1 MKQNTVNELT
11 EYMND
16 QANKISELTRQS
28 IATINNYEEK
38 IEEKDKYI
46 QELNTIIEKHES
58 SRINQKEQR

>member
-38 IEEKDKYI
+38 IEQKDKEI
-46 QELNTIIEKHES
+46 
-58 SRINQKEQR
+58 

>member
-46 QELNTIIEKHES
+46 QELKTIIEKHEN
-58 SRINQKEQR
+58 SRIYQKEQR